1 MADGGTL
8 ESGDPARPQLFGR
21 ERERAALTAAIRAV
35 IAGRGGGLVL
45 RGGHGSGRTRLLETA
60 VEDAGPAVRSIRIGG
75 VPAETTLP
83 GAGLHRLTR
92 ELQARLTAPSPLPT
106 SATVSS
112 SSPLSP
118 SPLSPS
124 SSLSASS
131 TPAQQGFG
139 RGLDVLELLVR
150 AAAEAPLI
158 CLIDDAEDLDPAS
171 VALLGFA
178 ARRLGREPVLMLIAT
193 AAPTT
198 VDDPLAGLPTV
209 TLPPLSEAA
218 SGDLLAGL
226 LADRDAAEV
235 SDDVLPVLSDQ
246 AQGNPLALQEL
257 AGALSGAQLR
267 GTEPL
272 PTGLPTDGLLRTH
285 HRRLLARMTTRARRV
300 LLIAAAQQPL
310 DLDTLVRAAG
320 LAGLEPV
327 DIDQAIGSGLVRVES
342 DRVEIADRLLRES
355 SYRDA
360 GVAERLATHR
370 VLAEVLDHDAHR
382 LDRAWHR
389 ALSWSANDGT
399 GSAEELADELHA
411 LAVEVIGSD
420 SGQTGGTGISGP
432 TGAAG
437 STGVTGVTKDGDL
450 AGAARCLERS
460 AELTRVP
467 GRAAHR
473 LAAAA
478 RAAWLAGDVRQAR
491 QLLGRARGLATTVE
505 LRTAVDLLSGEIEL
519 RSGTAE
525 RADAD
530 LTLVADGLA
539 GPRRGPAVT
548 ALLRAS
554 EVYMLAGDHARYLSV
569 AHRVGRLD
577 RLGRSDETPQT
588 RLMFE
593 QFTGF
598 AALFLGE
605 HRRAAGPLR
614 TVVELGPQS
623 DDPSA
628 LILAT
633 MAAMSL
639 GDEIRSHQLAS
650 RAVSEA
656 RARQAGANLPVA
668 LEFLAFSEFWRDHY
682 AAASAHAQ
690 QGLELAT
697 RAGQDNCVAA
707 LLAIQALLSTLHG
720 DGDAALLRAQVAAR
734 RADGRGLCRPR
745 ALTTWA
751 AARMSLA
758 TGRPDG
764 AVAALRAARA
774 APGTA
779 GGMHLTIRVMATPDL
794 IEAAV
799 KHGDPQGLT
808 PSLQT
813 FESWA
818 SEMDSRPMMA
828 LAARCH
834 ALLSPDDGAAEERF
848 AEALRLH
855 DGRDLEFERART
867 QLLYGRALRRRR
879 RPAMAREHLQE
890 ALEVFDGLTAR
901 GWAAQ
906 ARAELRA
913 AGGVSGPQNRL
924 PELTPQQSEIARLV
938 AGGATNREIA
948 AQLFLS
954 PRTVD
959 HHLRNIFVRLGVR
972 SRVELSRLV
981 S

>member
-1 MADGGTL
+1 MPLPKPKLAGNTVVMADDGTL
-8 ESGDPARPQLFGR
+8 ETGDPARPRLFGR
-21 ERERAALTAAIRAV
+21 ARERAAVTAAVRSL

-45 RGGHGSGRTRLLETA
+45 RGCHGSGRSRLLESA
-60 VEDAGPAVRSIRIGG
+60 LEDAGPTVRSIRIGG
-75 VPAETTLP
+75 VPAEAALP

-92 ELQARLTAPSPLPT
+92 ELQARLSAPTMPAASSPPSPPAPSSVPLH
-106 SATVSS
+106 
-112 SSPLSP
+112 
-118 SPLSPS
+118 
-124 SSLSASS
+124 
-131 TPAQQGFG
+131 QRFG
-139 RGLDVLELLVR
+139 RGLDVLDVLVR
-150 AAAEAPLI
+150 AAGGAPLI
-158 CLIDDAEDLDPAS
+158 CLIDDAEDLDPFS
-171 VALLGFA
+171 LGLLGFA

-193 AAPTT
+193 AAPLT
-198 VDDPLAGLPTV
+198 VDDPLAGLPTF
-209 TLPPLSEAA
+209 TLAPLSEAA
-218 SGDLLAGL
+218 SAELLSGL
-226 LADRDAAEV
+226 LEDRDAAEV
-235 SDDVLPVLSDQ
+235 SDDLLPVLTDL
-246 AQGNPLALQEL
+246 AQGNPLALHEL
-257 AGALSGAQLR
+257 AGALTGAQLR
-267 GTEPL
+267 GSEPL
-272 PTGLPTDGLLRTH
+272 PTGLPADGLLRTH
-285 HRRLLARMTTRARRV
+285 HRRLLARMAPPARRV

-310 DLDTLVRAAG
+310 DLDTLLRAAG
-320 LAGLEPV
+320 RAGLEPG
-327 DIDQAIGSGLVRVES
+327 DIDLAIGSGLLRVES
-342 DRVEIADRLLRES
+342 GRVEIADRLLRES

-360 GVAERLATHR
+360 GVAERLATHGI
-370 VLAEVLDHDAHR
+370 LAEVLDHDAHR

-389 ALSWSANDGT
+389 ALSWSVNDG
-399 GSAEELADELHA
+399 SSNAEELADELHA
-411 LAVEVIGSD
+411 LAVEV
-420 SGQTGGTGISGP
+420 SGADGDRD
-432 TGAAG
+432 GAIE
-437 STGVTGVTKDGDL
+437 DGDL
-450 AGAARCLERS
+450 AGASRCLERS
-460 AELTRVP
+460 SELTRAP
-467 GRAAHR
+467 GQAAQR

-478 RAAWLAGDVRQAR
+478 RAAWLGGDVRRAR
-491 QLLGRARGLATTVE
+491 QLLGRARALATSVE
-505 LRTAVDLLSGEIEL
+505 LRTVVDLLSGEIEL

-530 LTLVADGLA
+530 LTVVADGLI

-554 EVYMLAGDHARYLSV
+554 EVYMLAGDHGRYLSV
-569 AHRVGRLD
+569 ARRIGRLD
-577 RLGRSDETPQT
+577 RSGRTDETPQT

-593 QFTGF
+593 QFAGF
-598 AALFLGE
+598 SALFRGE
-605 HRRAAGPLR
+605 HRQAAGPLR
-614 TVVELGPQS
+614 AVVELAPRS
-623 DDPSA
+623 ADPSA

-639 GDEIRSHQLAS
+639 GDEAHSHQLAS
-650 RAVSEA
+650 QAVSEA
-656 RARQAGANLPVA
+656 RSRQTGANLPVA

-707 LLAIQALLSTLHG
+707 LLAIQALLATLHG
-720 DGDAALLRAQVAAR
+720 DADAALLRAQVAAR

-764 AVAALRAARA
+764 AVAALRAIRA
-774 APGTA
+774 APGRP

-799 KHGDPQGLT
+799 KHGDSQGVAA
-808 PSLQT
+808 SLAT
-813 FESWA
+813 FENWA
-818 SEMDSRPMMA
+818 TEMGSRPMMA
-828 LAARCH
+828 RAARCH
-834 ALLSPDDGAAEERF
+834 ALLSEDDGAAEEHF
-848 AEALRLH
+848 ANALSLH

-879 RPAMAREHLQE
+879 RPAMARDHLQE